1 MRYES
6 LLDSLGHT
14 PLVGLPRLSPSADV
28 RLWAKL
34 EDRNPTGS
42 VKDRA
47 AFFMVAQAE
56 KEGLLQPGSV
66 ILEPTSGNTGISLAM
81 VARLRGYRLIVVMPE
96 NTSEERRQLLRMYG
110 AEIIGSPAAGGSNE
124 AVRVAKQI
132 AAEHPD
138 WVMLYQYGN
147 EANAR
152 AHYETTGPE
161 VLADLPEITHFVAGL
176 GTTGT
181 LMGVGRYLREHKP
194 DVKIVAAEP
203 RYGELVYGL
212 RNVDEG
218 FVPELYDESVL
229 TTRFSVSSADALRR
243 TREFISAEGIFA
255 GISAGAALHAGLG
268 MAAKAVAA
276 GERADIVVLVADG
289 GWKYLSTGAYSGT
302 LDEAEAQLEGQ
313 LWALILP
320 ARLRAAFRGP
330 AFPLRSSQAPRSS
343 VQAGPAALWLAGHAR
358 LRRASPPQDNGL
370 HARDRGRMCREL
382 SRAGQ
387 PGVLLS
393 AGGRRVP
400 AGHRHGQRR
409 PRRAPAVRRAVRHRR
424 DLRVPPARRPL
435 RRPGYLLGGAAV
447 PG

>member
-1 MRYES
+1 MRYDN
-6 LLDSLGHT
+6 LLDSLGNT
-14 PLVGLPRLSPSADV
+14 PLVGLPRLSPSQQV

-47 AFFMVAQAE
+47 AFYMVAAAE
-56 KEGLLQPGSV
+56 KEGRLVPGSV
-66 ILEPTSGNTGISLAM
+66 ILEPTSGNTGIALAM
-81 VARLRGYRLIVVMPE
+81 VAKLRGYRLIVVMPE

-124 AVRVAKQI
+124 AVRVAKEL

-161 VLADLPEITHFVAGL
+161 ILADLPSVTHFVAGL

-181 LMGVGRYLREHKP
+181 LMGVGRYLREHQP
-194 DVKIVAAEP
+194 GVAIVAAEP

-218 FVPELYDESVL
+218 FVPELYDPSVL

-243 TREFISAEGIFA
+243 TRELVAAEGIFA
-255 GISAGAALHAGLG
+255 GISAGCALHAGLAL
-268 MAAKAVAA
+268 AAKAEAA
-276 GERADIVVLVADG
+276 GQRADIAVLIADA

-302 LDEAEAQLEGQ
+302 LDEAETSLEGQ
-313 LWALILP
+313 LWA
-320 ARLRAAFRGP
+320 
-330 AFPLRSSQAPRSS
+330 
-343 VQAGPAALWLAGHAR
+343 
-358 LRRASPPQDNGL
+358 
-370 HARDRGRMCREL
+370 
-382 SRAGQ
+382 
-387 PGVLLS
+387 
-393 AGGRRVP
+393 
-400 AGHRHGQRR
+400 
-409 PRRAPAVRRAVRHRR
+409 
-424 DLRVPPARRPL
+424 
-435 RRPGYLLGGAAV
+435 
-447 PG
+447 